1 MTEILDAG
9 RDDPAITGCRL
20 PAGPSLRTYRRCR
33 IHELAA
39 TPDDSR
45 LPR

>member
-20 PAGPSLRTYRRCR
+20 PAGPPEDLRRCR